1 MYFLEHLIACP
12 NQLWNCS
19 TGPGMEITRLSVERL
34 GLFLSLDSE
43 CQNEK
48 RYPSLFFLLP
58 SLAIIQASHP
68 PGSLTN
74 AFQIVP
80 TYFLLFLSPPGRDK
94 GITQSLRISGPW
106 LHSDILSSDNLV
118 IFRLLAI
125 FETTRLV
132 YYIYFQVVCRYYCS
146 ITSKKSRKLFGKV
159 FD

>member
-1 MYFLEHLIACP
+1 
-12 NQLWNCS
+12 
-19 TGPGMEITRLSVERL
+19 MEITRLSVERL

-94 GITQSLRISGPW
+94 GITQSLGISGP
-106 LHSDILSSDNLV
+106 
-118 IFRLLAI
+118 
-125 FETTRLV
+125 
-132 YYIYFQVVCRYYCS
+132 
-146 ITSKKSRKLFGKV
+146 
-159 FD
+159 